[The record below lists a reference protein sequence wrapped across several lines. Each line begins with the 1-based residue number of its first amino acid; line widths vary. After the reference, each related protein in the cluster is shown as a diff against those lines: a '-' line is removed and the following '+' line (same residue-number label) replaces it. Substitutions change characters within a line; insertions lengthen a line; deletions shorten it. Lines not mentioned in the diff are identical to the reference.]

1 MPKQNQ
7 FLNQTFL
14 ALTNVLTTP
23 SLLAILQVYGYDEK
37 AIKSGL
43 AIHAKIETTTEA
55 RDAAYGAARS
65 TTRSLQQAKDAL
77 SALFSDHLAVARTA
91 FAREGYVDDLK
102 ITKRRQGATADWL
115 AQAKRFYTHLPTEI
129 MVKYHVPKKE
139 LDEAQ
144 KMVGKVL
151 ELLALQ
157 QKTKS
162 QAQQLTQDRQAAYNE
177 LHAWMKKFMG
187 IARVVFADQPQQLEA
202 LGLVVKA

>member
-14 ALTNVLTTP
+14 ALTNTLTTP
-23 SLLAILQVYGYDEK
+23 LLLAILQTYGYDEK
-37 AIKSGL
+37 AIKGGL

-55 RDAAYGAARS
+55 RDAAYGIARR
-65 TTRSLQQAKDAL
+65 TTRSLQQAKDTL
-77 SALFSDHLAVARTA
+77 SSLFSSHLSIARTA
-91 FAREGYVDDLK
+91 FAREGFVDDLK
-102 ITKRRQGATADWL
+102 ITKRQQKSTADWL
-115 AQAKRFYTHLPTEI
+115 AQAKKFYAHVPTEI
-129 MVKYHVPKKE
+129 MEKYHVPKKE

-144 KMVGKVL
+144 KMVGKVM

-162 QAQQLTQDRQAAYNE
+162 QAQQLTQDRQTAYDE
-177 LHAWMKKFMG
+177 LHVWMKKFIG